1 MIKLLEGMRVVELAS
16 YMMGPIAGR
25 VLGEWGAEVIKIEPA
40 LKQSMNPADGDG
52 AQQRNRR
59 LPRRGSGAEPIC
71 PAGTGG
77 K

>member
-52 AQQRNRR
+52 DMI
-59 LPRRGSGAEPIC
+59 RG
-71 PAGTGG
+71 AGMARA
-77 K
+77 